1 MSERFS
7 IVKTINI
14 DKIFEEID
22 NYIMITGET
31 NPYIFMN
38 EDTSKAIDDEVGVVK
53 WIDPSAKSNY
63 KGIEATFT
71 GYKIFIN
78 NDLEFGIVEIR

>member
-1 MSERFS
+1 MGERFS

-38 EDTSKAIDDEVGVVK
+38 EDTSKAIDDEVGIAK

-78 NDLEFGIVEIR
+78 NDLKFGIVEIR

>member
-38 EDTSKAIDDEVGVVK
+38 EDTSKAIDDEVGIVK
-53 WIDPSAKSNY
+53 WIDPSSKSNY

-78 NDLEFGIVEIR
+78 NDLKFGIVEIR

>member
-1 MSERFS
+1 MGERFS

-38 EDTSKAIDDEVGVVK
+38 EDTSKAIDDEVGIVK

-78 NDLEFGIVEIR
+78 NDLKFGIVEIR

>member
-22 NYIMITGET
+22 NYIMTTGET

-38 EDTSKAIDDEVGVVK
+38 EDTSKAIDNEVGIVK

-78 NDLEFGIVEIR
+78 NDLKFGIVEIR